1 MKTLASSI
9 LLAAIAAALA
19 LPHHRAP
26 AADAKVDFVR
36 QIKPILESA
45 CINCHNSESLF
56 GNLNLENR
64 ARAFGKR
71 KEGTVIIPGSP
82 EKSPLYVVL
91 TLPQKKTKKAMPPT
105 GHRIPKEEMDLV
117 KHWIEQGAKWPEGAD
132 GTVKPKPG
140 AKAPD
145 GANS

>member
-105 GHRIPKEEMDLV
+105 GHRIEKEQRELIRA
-117 KHWIEQGAKWPEGAD
+117 WIAQGADWPEG
-132 GTVKPKPG
+132 KPG
-140 AKAPD
+140 AIKPGPKVPASK
-145 GANS
+145 GS